1 MKTKIINTKSALKK
15 ILVPAAALC
24 LITAAPLAAQDYEQQ
39 GEQGQGYEQEQQEQQ
54 GQGYEQQGYQGE
66 QKTADDFED
75 SDLENFAS
83 AQGEVDEIRSEYS
96 DELSGVEDTEKAR
109 ELQDKYAEQMVDAI
123 EEQGLDVQ
131 TYNDISMAMQNDSEL
146 REKIEEMTN

>member
-1 MKTKIINTKSALKK
+1 MRTKTMKTKPAFWK
-15 ILVPAAALC
+15 ILAPAVALC
-24 LITAAPLAAQDYEQQ
+24 FITAAPLAAQDYDQQ
-39 GEQGQGYEQEQQEQQ
+39 GDQ
-54 GQGYEQQGYQGE
+54 GQGYEQQQQQGQGQGQGYQGGE
-66 QKTADDFED
+66 QKTADDFKD

-83 AQGEVDEIRSEYS
+83 AQSEVDEIRSEYS

-123 EEQGLDVQ
+123 EEEGLDVQ

-146 REKIEEMTN
+146 RGKIEEMTN